1 MRITVMVMIA
11 LAMAWQLMCGSDDVQ
26 AVYSE
31 VTRDLISMRKEFPV
45 AQPKIYKL
53 LDQVDKLFKQAKAVQ
68 AERDELRK
76 KLLERQ
82 VELREQLEASKK
94 SFEMA
99 KLELTKKLEEQQRK
113 AQSVEQER
121 DRLATKVATLETK
134 EANKSRSML
143 AKKDDVKKELGE
155 EKV

>member
-1 MRITVMVMIA
+1 MRISVMVMIA
-11 LAMAWQLMCGSDDVQ
+11 LAMAWQFMCGSDDVQ

-31 VTRDLISMRKEFPV
+31 VTRDLISIRKEFPV

-53 LDQVDKLFKQAKAVQ
+53 LDQVDKLFKQTKIVQ

-82 VELREQLEASKK
+82 VELREQLEVSKK
-94 SFEMA
+94 SFETA

-121 DRLATKVATLETK
+121 DRLATKVASLETK
-134 EANKSRSML
+134 EANKSRML
-143 AKKDDVKKELGE
+143 AKKDDTKKEPGE